1 MVYNVTLSLAMFFFN
16 HVLLFHMLFNHR
28 SKAAYHRRM
37 RHALAF
43 LIISCVVDVVAGILS
58 LRETFTAERTNM
70 IATSLVLLVTHFIA
84 ALWVAVCLVTYVSET
99 RKGRITEQNVLRL
112 TAAQKCLIALALPGL
127 LLAVLYEIRVDGALL
142 TVSCYLSVLL
152 YAFFFLTE
160 FPIYDRLQ
168 QRLAEL
174 ETALARA
181 QEAEKRAAEED
192 RGKNEFLTNMSHEI
206 RTPLNAILGMDE
218 MVLRTSRE
226 RNIIAYAG
234 DIRNAGNS
242 LLAIINDIL
251 DFSRIESG
259 TLETVN
265 APYHLGYVLD
275 TVWSMMNLRAADKGL
290 LLVREIDE
298 DLPDELSGDA
308 QRLQQVLVNLL
319 NNAVKYTR
327 EGRVTLRLRAE
338 ERAEDRVT
346 LRFDIEDT
354 GIGIKEED
362 LPRLFRSY
370 ERFDAEQNRGVEGT
384 GLGLTIT
391 HNLVNLMNGEI
402 RVESEYGKGSVFTVI
417 LPQVVTGARTLAEY
431 EQIETQE
438 RSGEVRRFFA
448 PDARVLVVDD
458 TESNLRVAEQ
468 LLKQTMLQVDT
479 CLSGEACLTIL
490 RDQTYDIILLD
501 HMMPGMDG
509 IETMKAARNTEGFDG
524 EKTKIIVL
532 TANAIAG
539 AREMYLEEGFDDYL
553 SKPVESIQLEDMM
566 MKYLPAKKLVTASDP
581 RYTDLLARAQEEQAM
596 KEIDGGD
603 GGEADLEVLK
613 QVRHVDLQEALRL
626 CAGPAL
632 LRSTMTDFAEAID
645 EEAAL
650 IEQYCEARDWKNYT
664 IKVHALKSVARLI
677 GANALSNDARFL
689 EGCGNAENEQ
699 EIREKTPKLLS
710 DYRAYREYLAPVLQ
724 TDDTD
729 DTLEMISEE
738 ELSDAYEA
746 LREFAEA
753 HDFDSADYIME
764 TLAGYRIPDAEKER
778 YDKIRRAVRR
788 VDRTALLEELA

>member
-16 HVLLFHMLFNHR
+16 HVLQFHMLFNHR

-37 RHALAF
+37 RQALIF
-43 LIISCVVDVVAGILS
+43 LIISCAVDVIAGILS
-58 LRETFTAERTNM
+58 LNETFIAERTNM
-70 IATSLVLLVTHFIA
+70 IAVSLVLLITHFIA
-84 ALWVAVCLVTYVSET
+84 ALWVAVCLATYVTEI
-99 RKGRITEQNVLRL
+99 RKGRMTEQDALRF
-112 TAAQKCLIALALPGL
+112 TAAQKCLIVLALPGL
-127 LLAVLYEIRVDGALL
+127 LLAVLYEIYVYGALL

-174 ETALARA
+174 ETALVRA

-192 RGKNEFLTNMSHEI
+192 HVKNEFLTNMSHEI

-218 MVLRTSRE
+218 MILRTSRE
-226 RNIIAYAG
+226 RNITAYAG

-290 LLVREIDE
+290 LLVRDIDE
-298 DLPDELSGDA
+298 ELPDELSGDA
-308 QRLQQVLVNLL
+308 QRIQQVLVNLL

-327 EGRVTLRLRAE
+327 HGRVTLRLRAE
-338 ERAEDRVT
+338 AREEDRVT

-362 LPRLFRSY
+362 LPKLFRSY

-402 RVESEYGKGSVFTVI
+402 RVKSEYGKGSVFSVI
-417 LPQVVTGARTLAEY
+417 LPQTVAGTRTLAEFG
-431 EQIETQE
+431 QNETQE

-448 PDARVLVVDD
+448 PVAHVLVVDD
-458 TESNLRVAEQ
+458 TASNLRVAEQ
-468 LLKQTMLQVDT
+468 LLKQTMIQVET

-490 RDQTYDIILLD
+490 RDKTFDVILLD

-509 IETMKAARNTEGFDG
+509 IETMQAVRNTPEFDG

-566 MKYLPAKKLVTASDP
+566 MKYLPAEKLVTASDP
-581 RYTDLLARAQEEQAM
+581 HYTDLLARMQEEQAM
-596 KEIDGGD
+596 KEIERGDAGG
-603 GGEADLEVLK
+603 ADMEVLK

-632 LRSTMTDFAEAID
+632 LRATMTDFAEAID

-677 GANALSNDARFL
+677 GANALSDDARFL

-724 TDDTD
+724 KDDAD
-729 DTLEMISEE
+729 DARELISDE

-746 LREFAEA
+746 LREFIEM

-764 TLAGYRIPDAEKER
+764 TLAGYRIPEEKQER
-778 YDKIRRAVRR
+778 YERIRKAVRR
-788 VDRTALLEELA
+788 VDRTALLEELS